1 MVIPFIALATVL
13 SGRFINPNEQ
23 FRVLYDMKLYLSLVF
38 SLGTF
43 SLNYLWF
50 NFLKK
55 KNIKETLS
63 VFIGVAIFDIV
74 VSTLMLVLMYYLL
87 TSQNLLMAFPVWSIF
102 AYALLIIGTCLMFKQ
117 GVLVDVKENLK
128 CRNEERIEEDDF
140 HMILDDEEENE
151 DSSVEKGVLEC
162 KK

>member
-1 MVIPFIALATVL
+1 
-13 SGRFINPNEQ
+13 
-23 FRVLYDMKLYLSLVF
+23 
-38 SLGTF
+38 
-43 SLNYLWF
+43 
-50 NFLKK
+50 
-55 KNIKETLS
+55 
-63 VFIGVAIFDIV
+63 
-74 VSTLMLVLMYYLL
+74 
-87 TSQNLLMAFPVWSIF
+87 MAFPVWSIF